1 MDFDKLIADGFINTV
16 KDESGKIFYVWSDKV
31 PREIVPNPDV
41 IDGIYFDRSRMCKGK
56 PCKDCGNTI
65 RYQNGKQ
72 CVRCQRGKN
81 KINWHKKQAAKN
93 G

>member
-31 PREIVPNPDV
+31 PRERVPNPDV
-41 IDGIYFDRSRMCKGK
+41 IDGLYFDRSTMFKGK
-56 PCKDCGNTI
+56 PCKKCDSKI
-65 RYQNGKQ
+65 RYQSTGQ
-72 CVRCQRGKN
+72 CVRCQRGIN
-81 KINWHKKQAAKN
+81 KSNWEKKQAAKN